1 MNFLSSISNLVNEA
15 TNTIQGLNIRKRKSD
30 FVENEPWMRYFYSII
45 RLRVKSLVVNESWMG
60 FHLLCLH
67 TYTTST
73 IDFKVLF
80 IDVWLQS
87 LTFSCISQTIERHL
101 SADDDE
107 ESFLRRGSRGESTLS
122 PGPGL
127 KPVSPGARYVSVC
140 YSFAPDLLNHKEVH
154 FNDDDDAESD

>member
-1 MNFLSSISNLVNEA
+1 MRPPTPSRDWTSGRENQTSLKMNHEWDFSIQNLHN
-15 TNTIQGLNIRKRKSD
+15 
-30 FVENEPWMRYFYSII
+30 

-60 FHLLCLH
+60 FHLLTLH

-73 IDFKVLF
+73 IDFKVLV

-127 KPVSPGARYVSVC
+127 KPVSPGARYVSAC
-140 YSFAPDLLNHKEVH
+140 YSFVQIFSTIMKCTIMMMMMLNPIKKKV
-154 FNDDDDAESD
+154 